1 MSAVLTSP
9 SLPTM
14 LNLED
19 LKAYIA
25 SEIKKGIEQ
34 ASYVSIEQY
43 NELKASHID
52 SLELLANAMMRITQ
66 LEETL
71 FLHDSEGELVRDD
84 YDKPI
89 ISPQIESEVIE
100 DAEKETFIPS
110 GKYEKGAVEL
120 IKHAATMKPFNGG
133 KFINNSMF
141 HHFRQNILPDELK
154 PTEKGA
160 REWKKEVIKIV
171 KRIAPEA
178 WTDNKKDGNRGKR
191 LGFPRD
197 FSINRLNVILT

>member
-84 YDKPI
+84 NDKPI
-89 ISPQIESEVIE
+89 VSPKIEAEVI
-100 DAEKETFIPS
+100 DDDEKELFIPS
-110 GKYEKGAVEL
+110 GKYEKGAVEVVKL
-120 IKHAATMKPFNGG
+120 AATMKPFNGG

>member
-1 MSAVLTSP
+1 MSAVL
-9 SLPTM
+9 PTPTLSM
-14 LNLED
+14 P
-19 LKAYIA
+19 A
-25 SEIKKGIEQ
+25 
-34 ASYVSIEQY
+34 SIE
-43 NELKASHID
+43 ERFKSMEERIKALEEENREMKID
-52 SLELLANAMMRITQ
+52 LLETKELLAISLKRNTQ
-66 LEETL
+66 LEAAI
-71 FLHDSEGELVRDD
+71 FAHDDEGEIVRDD
-84 YDKPI
+84 NYKPI

-100 DAEKETFIPS
+100 NAEKEVFIPS

-120 IKHAATMKPFNGG
+120 VKLAATMKPFNGG